1 MSESV
6 AEVASELPS
15 VGLAAG
21 RDVWVVLPTYNE
33 RENLERIA
41 SAILASLPEAS
52 LLIVDDSSPDGTGE
66 LADTLAAHEPRV
78 SVLHRPAKQ
87 GLGVAYRD
95 GFRWVLERPDAKAV
109 VQMDADF
116 SHDPADLPRLLAP
129 LMGNADLVLGTR
141 YIRGGA
147 TVGWPRYRRLISRA
161 GTLFARTVLLLPY
174 RDLTGGFKAWRRE
187 LLESIRLRETSG
199 TGYGFQIETTWWAHR
214 RGASIVQVPIVFRE
228 RTAGASKMTGGIVGE
243 AMRLVVGLRVAAVA
257 DWLRRRLVTGCMAAE
272 HRLGWRLARI
282 SRPIRAAR
290 RAAA

>member
-1 MSESV
+1 MSESAADV
-6 AEVASELPS
+6 AAELPS

-33 RENLERIA
+33 RENVERIA
-41 SAILASLPEAS
+41 NAILASLPEAS

-66 LADTLAAHEPRV
+66 LADTIAAREARV

-95 GFRWVLERPDAKAV
+95 GFRWVLERPDARAV

-141 YIRGGA
+141 YMRGGS
-147 TVGWPRYRRLISRA
+147 TVGWPWYRRLISRG

-199 TGYGFQIETTWWAHR
+199 SGYGFQVETTWWAHR

-243 AMRLVVGLRVAAVA
+243 AMKLVVSLRVAAVA
-257 DWLRRRLVTGCMAAE
+257 EWLRRR
-272 HRLGWRLARI
+272 
-282 SRPIRAAR
+282 
-290 RAAA
+290 